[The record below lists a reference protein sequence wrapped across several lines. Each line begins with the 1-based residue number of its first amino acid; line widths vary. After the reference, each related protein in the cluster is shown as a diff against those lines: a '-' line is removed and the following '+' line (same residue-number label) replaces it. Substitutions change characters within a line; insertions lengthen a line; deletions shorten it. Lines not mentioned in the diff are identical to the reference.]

1 MRPGM
6 VAEALGFEWL
16 EERAVDDFVFMCM
29 LLDSSRIR
37 RPPHSWAIG
46 RRGGGTVFFMFY
58 HPKEP
63 GPSSKPKIVSAV
75 NSLRRLTYFQLVQPY
90 LPSACHS
97 QHCL

>member
-37 RPPHSWAIG
+37 RPPPAEHRSAGG
-46 RRGGGTVFFMFY
+46 RVFFMFY
-58 HPKEP
+58 HPK
-63 GPSSKPKIVSAV
+63 
-75 NSLRRLTYFQLVQPY
+75 
-90 LPSACHS
+90 
-97 QHCL
+97 